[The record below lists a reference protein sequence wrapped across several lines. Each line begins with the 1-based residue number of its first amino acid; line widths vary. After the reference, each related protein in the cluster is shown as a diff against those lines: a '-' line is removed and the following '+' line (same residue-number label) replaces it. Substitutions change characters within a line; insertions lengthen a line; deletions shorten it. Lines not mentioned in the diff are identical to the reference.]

1 MLEILAQH
9 QDVEAIFR
17 TLIAH
22 CSKNKV
28 APTPRLGVQH
38 ALQALEVVVAQGWVT
53 TKLDKR
59 RAKSSHPPKGRSV
72 I

>member
-28 APTPRLGVQH
+28 APTPRLGIQH
-38 ALQALEVVVAQGWVT
+38 VLQALEVVVA
-53 TKLDKR
+53 
-59 RAKSSHPPKGRSV
+59 
-72 I
+72 